1 MKKFLLLLTLIFIG
15 NSFTAYAQSD
25 FPYDKYKPRTLSE
38 TINQDPEG
46 KAADLIITKKDIP
59 LVFSYT
65 DLLYSQVRVKFMNKS
80 RPFSA
85 DRKETFDLWK
95 KTLAIDEKIVA
106 LYENEYLFKECNNE
120 YWIPVQKQVAAFF
133 PKELKEGDMISL
145 FITRIGAK
153 KINDNWDWL
162 FLSSEFIK

>member
-1 MKKFLLLLTLIFIG
+1 MRKILLLTAFIFIG
-15 NSFTAYAQSD
+15 NLLTISAQDD
-25 FPYDKYKPRTLSE
+25 FPYDKYKPRTLYE
-38 TINQDPEG
+38 TIGLDSEG
-46 KAADLIITKKDIP
+46 KNADIIITKKDVP
-59 LVFSYT
+59 QMVAYT
-65 DLLYSQVRVKFMNKS
+65 NLLYSQVRVKFMNKS

-85 DRKETFDLWK
+85 DRKETLDLWK
-95 KTLAIDEKIVA
+95 KTLAIDEKTVA
-106 LYENEYLFKECNNE
+106 LYENEYLFKECSNE

-145 FITRIGAK
+145 FIIRIGAK